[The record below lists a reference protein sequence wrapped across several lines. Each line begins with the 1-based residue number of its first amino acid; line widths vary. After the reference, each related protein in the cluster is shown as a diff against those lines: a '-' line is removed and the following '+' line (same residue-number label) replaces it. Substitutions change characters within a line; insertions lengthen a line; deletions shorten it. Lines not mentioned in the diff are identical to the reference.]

1 MRIQI
6 KNDPE
11 KSQEAKTKILKAAE
25 CIFAEKGYDGARV
38 DEIAKRAKVNKA
50 LLYYYFENK
59 EKLLHELVRESISQT
74 VSKKEKILNEIRGF
88 NKEETKRFSN
98 EEVEMFFDKAFKHLE
113 DKKDI
118 LRIITMEALKSGSED
133 TSIFKMLLPSLP
145 KILKEME
152 GDGCK
157 TDDSM
162 DIMIY
167 AFFFSIIPG
176 AVYFTL
182 GDKWADFYNVSKEE
196 ADKRFADVFK
206 TTCLSYCHNLLK

>member
-11 KSQEAKTKILKAAE
+11 KSKEAKTKILKAAE
-25 CIFAEKGYDGARV
+25 AIFAEKGFDGARV
-38 DEIAKRAKVNKA
+38 DEIAKKAKVNKA

-59 EKLLHELVRESISQT
+59 EKLLEELVRDNINQT
-74 VSKKEKILNEIRGF
+74 MNKKEKVLKEIKSF
-88 NKEETKRFSN
+88 NKEDI
-98 EEVEMFFDKAFKHLE
+98 EVFFDKVFKHLE
-113 DKKDI
+113 ERKDI
-118 LRIITMEALKSGSED
+118 LRIITIEALKSGSED
-133 TSIFKMLLPSLP
+133 TSIFKLLLPSLP
-145 KILKEME
+145 KMIANME
-152 GDGCK
+152 SCGAK
-157 TDDSM
+157 IDDSM

-167 AFFFSIIPG
+167 SFFFGLIPG

-206 TTCLSYCHNLLK
+206 KTCLTYCDNLLK

>member
-25 CIFAEKGYDGARV
+25 AIFAEKGFDGARV
-38 DEIAKRAKVNKA
+38 DEIAKKAKVNKA

-59 EKLLHELVRESISQT
+59 EKLLEELVRENINQT
-74 VSKKEKILNEIRGF
+74 MNKKEKVLKEIKSF
-88 NKEETKRFSN
+88 NKEEI
-98 EEVEMFFDKAFKHLE
+98 EAFFDKVFKHLE
-113 DKKDI
+113 ERKDI
-118 LRIITMEALKSGSED
+118 LRIITIEALKSGSED
-133 TSIFKMLLPSLP
+133 TSIFKLLLPSLP
-145 KILKEME
+145 KMIANME
-152 GDGCK
+152 NCGAK
-157 TDDSM
+157 IDDSM

-167 AFFFSIIPG
+167 SFFFGLIPG

-182 GDKWADFYNVSKEE
+182 GDKWADFYNLSKEE

-206 TTCLSYCHNLLK
+206 KTCLSYCDNLLK

>member
-11 KSQEAKTKILKAAE
+11 KSKEARTKILKAAE
-25 CIFAEKGYDGARV
+25 YIFAEKGFDGARV

-59 EKLLHELVRESISQT
+59 EKLLQELVRESISQT
-74 VSKKEKILNEIRGF
+74 MSKKEKVLKEIKGF
-88 NKEETKRFSN
+88 DKEEI
-98 EEVEMFFDKAFKHLE
+98 EMVFDKAFKHLE

-145 KILKEME
+145 RIIEQMECDGYKI
-152 GDGCK
+152 
-157 TDDSM
+157 DDSM
-162 DIMIY
+162 GIMIY
-167 AFFFSIIPG
+167 TFFFGLIPG

-206 TTCLSYCHNLLK
+206 KACLSYCDNLLK